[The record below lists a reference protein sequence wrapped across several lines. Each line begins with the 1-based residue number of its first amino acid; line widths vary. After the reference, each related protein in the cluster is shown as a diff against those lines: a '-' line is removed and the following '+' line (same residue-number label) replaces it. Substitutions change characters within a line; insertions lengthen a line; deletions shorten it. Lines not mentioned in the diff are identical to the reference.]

1 LQIAPKFGRELKFL
15 GVNCG
20 LGALLDLLDVSET
33 IPRGLAIRFI
43 SYDHTFSESLIIGDR
58 GGIMGQLH
66 PIVIWCSGKK
76 LIQMDTICNITNTVL
91 Q

>member
-1 LQIAPKFGRELKFL
+1 LKFL

-20 LGALLDLLDVSET
+20 LGALLDSET

-58 GGIMGQLH
+58 GIMGQLH

-76 LIQMDTICNITNTVL
+76 LIQMDL
-91 Q
+91 QFVILLTLCYNEQ